1 MRRRTLQLAA
11 RGSFAITLALCL
23 GTVVFLGLA
32 WNVPKLASEFGFKG
46 YAIAFALVVGGIGL
60 LLADRRP
67 QNPIGWIFCG
77 LGVIAGTM
85 ALTTEYARWALIH
98 ERGRP
103 PGGLYAG
110 WLQEWVWIP
119 LLVGLGV
126 VGWIFP
132 EGRFLSRRW
141 RTAMIVG
148 CSLAAVPVVL
158 NALLPRL
165 TVFAGFDNPAGLDE
179 PWVPGAA
186 NASIGLALPV
196 LVGAAAAATVRFR
209 RRRGDE
215 RQQIKWL
222 LLAVMAV
229 GSVLAY
235 YGTVIATGTD
245 PNQGGFAA
253 WSQYLAIASF
263 LAVPISVAFGVL
275 KYRLY
280 DIDVVINKAVVYAVL
295 AVFITGV
302 YLTVVVAAGS
312 LTGYASNPVLSGIA
326 AAIVALAFQPVR
338 RGIQR
343 LANRLVYGERATPY
357 EVLAQLSDRLAG
369 EYAADDVLDRIAA
382 ALAGGIGADRVVV
395 WLDSGGELRPAAVW
409 PKGAR
414 SAPIA
419 ASAASTATDDGMRSF
434 PVRHQGEMLGAIGV
448 HKPPSDPL
456 MPADEKLVGDLAAQA
471 GLVLRNARLIEDL
484 RASRRRLVT
493 AQDEERRRLE
503 RNIHDGAQQQL
514 AALTVKARL
523 AEQMIDRD
531 PGKARDLVAQ
541 IGSETTGTLE
551 DLRDLARG
559 IYPPLLVDKGLA
571 AALEAQGRKA
581 AVPVAV
587 KADGVGRLD
596 RGVEAGVYFCVLEA
610 LNNVAK
616 YAAASHVDVRLWWQE
631 GEVVFEVSDDG
642 VGFDPAAMGY
652 GTGIRGMADRLE
664 ALGGTLEVQSAPRVG
679 TRILGRVSRRRLSH
693 ESHLA
698 KYTAQ
703 YARDGG
709 GRVGRCSRQSGQ
721 ADAASC

>member
-1 MRRRTLQLAA
+1 VTRRTLRLAA
-11 RGSFAITLALCL
+11 LGSFAITLSLCL

-32 WNVPKLASEFGFKG
+32 WNIPKLENEFGFKG
-46 YAIAFALVVGGIGL
+46 YAIAFALVLGGLGL

-67 QNPIGWIFCG
+67 PNPIGWIFCA
-77 LGVIAGTM
+77 LGVIAGMM

-98 ERGRP
+98 QAGRP
-103 PGGLYAG
+103 PGGLYAA
-110 WLQEWVWIP
+110 WLQEWDWIP
-119 LLVGLGV
+119 LIIGLGV

-148 CSLAAVPVVL
+148 CALAALPTVL
-158 NALLPRL
+158 NALVPRL
-165 TVFAGFDNPAGLDE
+165 TIFAGFDNPVGLDE
-179 PWVPGAA
+179 PWVPRAV
-186 NASIGLALPV
+186 NASIGLLLPV
-196 LVGAAAAATVRFR
+196 LFGGAAAATVRFR

-229 GSVLAY
+229 ALVLAY
-235 YGTVIATGTD
+235 YGIILATGTD
-245 PNQGGFAA
+245 PNQGFAA
-253 WSQYLAIASF
+253 WSEYLAIASF
-263 LAVPISVAFGVL
+263 LAVPISVAFGVM

-280 DIDVVINKAVVYAVL
+280 DIDVVINKAVVYTVL

-302 YLTVVVAAGS
+302 YLTVVVAAGT
-312 LTGYASNPVLSGIA
+312 LTGYASNPILSGIA

-338 RGIQR
+338 RGTQR

-357 EVLAQLSDRLAG
+357 EVLAQLGDRLAG

-409 PKGAR
+409 PRGAR
-414 SAPIA
+414 AAPIA
-419 ASAASTATDDGMRSF
+419 ASAAAVTATDDGMRSF

-456 MPADEKLVGDLAAQA
+456 TPADEKLVDDLAAQA
-471 GLVLRNARLIEDL
+471 GLVLRNVRLIEDL

-493 AQDEERRRLE
+493 AQDQERRRLE

-514 AALTVKARL
+514 VALTIKARL

-531 PGKARDLVAQ
+531 PAKARDLVAQ
-541 IGSETTGTLE
+541 IGTETTGTLE

-559 IYPPLLVDKGLA
+559 IYPPLLADKGLA

-596 RGVEAGVYFCVLEA
+596 RDVEAGVYFCVLEA

-616 YAAASHVDVRLWWQE
+616 YAGASHVDVRLWWQY

-642 VGFDPAAMGY
+642 VGFDRAARGY
-652 GTGIRGMADRLE
+652 GTGLRGMADRLE
-664 ALGGTLEVQSAPRVG
+664 ALGGTLEVQSAPGAG
-679 TRILGRVSRRRLSH
+679 TQILGRVRAARAQH
-693 ESHLA
+693 E
-698 KYTAQ
+698 
-703 YARDGG
+703 
-709 GRVGRCSRQSGQ
+709 
-721 ADAASC
+721 

>member
-1 MRRRTLQLAA
+1 MRRRTLRLAA
-11 RGSFAITLALCL
+11 RGSFAITSALCL
-23 GTVVFLGLA
+23 GTVVFLALA
-32 WNVPKLASEFGFKG
+32 WDVPKMKSEFGFKG
-46 YAIAFALVVGGIGL
+46 YAIAFALVLGGLGL

-67 QNPIGWIFCG
+67 PNPIGWIFCA

-98 ERGRP
+98 EGGRP
-103 PGGLYAG
+103 PGALYAA

-119 LLVGLGV
+119 LIVGLGV

-141 RTAMIVG
+141 RTAMIVA
-148 CSLAAVPVVL
+148 CAVAAVPMVL

-165 TVFAGFDNPAGLDE
+165 TIFAGFDNPVGLDE
-179 PWVPGAA
+179 PWVPVAA
-186 NASIGLALPV
+186 NASIGLMLPV
-196 LVGAAAAATVRFR
+196 LVGGAAAATVRFR
-209 RRRGDE
+209 KRHGDE

-222 LLAVMAV
+222 LLAVMAIAM
-229 GSVLAY
+229 VLAY
-235 YGTVIATGTD
+235 LSILLGIILATGTD
-245 PNQGGFAA
+245 PTQGAV
-253 WSQYLAIASF
+253 WPEYLAIASF

-326 AAIVALAFQPVR
+326 AAIVALAFQPIR
-338 RGIQR
+338 RGTQR

-357 EVLAQLSDRLAG
+357 EVLAQLGDRLAG

-395 WLDSGGELRPAAVW
+395 WLNSAGELRPAAVW
-409 PKGAR
+409 PRGAR
-414 SAPIA
+414 AAPIA
-419 ASAASTATDDGMRSF
+419 DPAGALTATPDGATLDGMRSF

-448 HKPPSDPL
+448 HKPASDPL
-456 MPADEKLVGDLAAQA
+456 TPADEKLVGDLAAQA

-514 AALTVKARL
+514 VALTVKARL

-531 PGKARDLVAQ
+531 PAKARDLVAQ
-541 IGSETTGTLE
+541 IGAETTGTLE

-559 IYPPLLVDKGLA
+559 IYPPLLADKGLA

-596 RGVEAGVYFCVLEA
+596 PDVEAGVYFCVLEA

-616 YAAASHVDVRLWWQE
+616 YAGASQVDVRLWWQE
-631 GEVVFEVSDDG
+631 SEVVFEVSDDG
-642 VGFDPAAMGY
+642 VGFDPAARGY
-652 GTGIRGMADRLE
+652 GTGLRGMADRLE
-664 ALGGTLEVQSAPRVG
+664 ALGGTLEVQSASRAG
-679 TRILGRVSRRRLSH
+679 TKILGRVP
-693 ESHLA
+693 A
-698 KYTAQ
+698 
-703 YARDGG
+703 ARVE
-709 GRVGRCSRQSGQ
+709 RK
-721 ADAASC
+721 

>member
-1 MRRRTLQLAA
+1 MRRRTLRLAA
-11 RGSFAITLALCL
+11 RGSFAITSALCL
-23 GTVVFLGLA
+23 GTVVFLALA
-32 WNVPKLASEFGFKG
+32 WDVPKMKSEFGFKG
-46 YAIAFALVVGGIGL
+46 YAIAFALVLGGLGL

-67 QNPIGWIFCG
+67 PNPIGWIFCA

-98 ERGRP
+98 EGGRP
-103 PGGLYAG
+103 PGALYAA

-119 LLVGLGV
+119 LIVGLGV

-141 RTAMIVG
+141 RAAMVVA
-148 CSLAAVPVVL
+148 CALAAVPMVL

-165 TVFAGFDNPAGLDE
+165 TIFAGFDNPVGLDE
-179 PWVPGAA
+179 PWVQGAV
-186 NASIGLALPV
+186 NASAGLVLPV
-196 LVGAAAAATVRFR
+196 LFGGAAAATVRFR

-229 GSVLAY
+229 GLALVY
-235 YGTVIATGTD
+235 YGIILGIILATGTD
-245 PNQGGFAA
+245 PSQGAV
-253 WSQYLAIASF
+253 WPEYLAIASF

-280 DIDVVINKAVVYAVL
+280 DIDVVINKAAVYAVL

-326 AAIVALAFQPVR
+326 AAIVALAFQPIR
-338 RGIQR
+338 RGTQR

-357 EVLAQLSDRLAG
+357 EVLAQLGDRLAG

-395 WLDSGGELRPAAVW
+395 WLDSAGELRPAAVW
-409 PKGAR
+409 PRGAR
-414 SAPIA
+414 AAPIA
-419 ASAASTATDDGMRSF
+419 ASAAAPTATQEGMRSF

-456 MPADEKLVGDLAAQA
+456 TPADEKLVGDLAAQA

-514 AALTVKARL
+514 VALTVKARL

-531 PGKARDLVAQ
+531 PAKARDLVAQ
-541 IGSETTGTLE
+541 IGTETTGTLE

-559 IYPPLLVDKGLA
+559 IYPPLLADKGLA

-581 AVPVAV
+581 AVPIAV

-596 RGVEAGVYFCVLEA
+596 RDVEAGVYFCVLEA

-616 YAAASHVDVRLWWQE
+616 YAGASHVDVRLWWQD
-631 GEVVFEVSDDG
+631 GEVVFEVGDDG
-642 VGFDPAAMGY
+642 VGFDPAARGY
-652 GTGIRGMADRLE
+652 GTGLRGMADRLE
-664 ALGGTLEVQSAPRVG
+664 ALGGTLEVRSAPKGG
-679 TRILGRVSRRRLSH
+679 TQILGRVP
-693 ESHLA
+693 A
-698 KYTAQ
+698 
-703 YARDGG
+703 ARVEHG
-709 GRVGRCSRQSGQ
+709 
-721 ADAASC
+721 

>member
-1 MRRRTLQLAA
+1 VRRRTLRLAA

-32 WNVPKLASEFGFKG
+32 WNVPKLGSEFGFKG
-46 YAIAFALVVGGIGL
+46 YAIAFALVLGGLGL

-67 QNPIGWIFCG
+67 PNPIGWIFCA

-98 ERGRP
+98 EGGRP
-103 PGGLYAG
+103 PGALYAA
-110 WLQEWVWIP
+110 WLQEWIWIP
-119 LLVGLGV
+119 LIVGLGV

-141 RTAMIVG
+141 RTAMVVA
-148 CSLAAVPVVL
+148 CALAAIPMVL

-179 PWVPGAA
+179 PWIPGAA

-196 LVGAAAAATVRFR
+196 LVGGAAAASVRFR

-222 LLAVMAV
+222 LVAVMAIAL
-229 GSVLAY
+229 VLAY
-235 YGTVIATGTD
+235 YGIILATGTD
-245 PNQGGFAA
+245 PDQGVAA
-253 WSQYLAIASF
+253 WSQYPAIASF

-295 AVFITGV
+295 AVFITVV
-302 YLTVVVAAGS
+302 YAAVVVGVGAVIGSAGGT
-312 LTGYASNPVLSGIA
+312 LLSAVA
-326 AAIVALAFQPVR
+326 AAIVAIAFQPAR
-338 RGIQR
+338 RGAQR

-357 EVLAQLSDRLAG
+357 EVLAQLGDRLAG

-395 WLDSGGELRPAAVW
+395 WLNSGGEMRPAAVW
-409 PKGAR
+409 PRGAR
-414 SAPIA
+414 AAPIA
-419 ASAASTATDDGMRSF
+419 ASAAALTATEDGMRSF

-456 MPADEKLVGDLAAQA
+456 TPADEKLVGDLAAQA

-503 RNIHDGAQQQL
+503 RDIHDGAQQQL
-514 AALTVKARL
+514 VALTVKARL

-531 PGKARDLVAQ
+531 PAKARDLVAQ
-541 IGSETTGTLE
+541 IGAETTGTLE

-559 IYPPLLVDKGLA
+559 IYPPLLADKGLA
-571 AALEAQGRKA
+571 AALEGQGRKA

-596 RGVEAGVYFCVLEA
+596 RDVEAGVYFCVLEA

-616 YAAASHVDVRLWWQE
+616 YAGASHVDVRLWWQD

-642 VGFDPAAMGY
+642 VGFDPATRGY
-652 GTGIRGMADRLE
+652 GTGLRGMADRLE
-664 ALGGTLEVQSAPRVG
+664 ALSGTLEVRSAPRAG
-679 TRILGRVSRRRLSH
+679 TKILGRVPVARVEH
-693 ESHLA
+693 E
-698 KYTAQ
+698 
-703 YARDGG
+703 
-709 GRVGRCSRQSGQ
+709 
-721 ADAASC
+721 

>member
-1 MRRRTLQLAA
+1 LAPHPLGPPGRGWQHLHMRRRTLRLAA

-32 WNVPKLASEFGFKG
+32 WNVPKLGSEFGFKG
-46 YAIAFALVVGGIGL
+46 YAIAFALVLGGLGL

-67 QNPIGWIFCG
+67 PNPIGWIFCA

-85 ALTTEYARWALIH
+85 AVTTEYARWALIH
-98 ERGRP
+98 EGGRP
-103 PGGLYAG
+103 PGGLYAA
-110 WLQEWVWIP
+110 WLAEWVWIP
-119 LLVGLGV
+119 LIVGLGV

-141 RTAMIVG
+141 RTAMVVA
-148 CSLAAVPVVL
+148 CAVAAVPMVL
-158 NALLPRL
+158 AALLPRL
-165 TVFAGFDNPAGLDE
+165 TVFAGFDNPLGLDE
-179 PWVPGAA
+179 PWVLGAA

-196 LVGAAAAATVRFR
+196 LFGGAAAATVRFR
-209 RRRGDE
+209 TRRGDE

-222 LLAVMAV
+222 LLAAMAI
-229 GSVLAY
+229 GLVLAY
-235 YGTVIATGTD
+235 YGIIPPTGTD
-245 PNQGGFAA
+245 PNQGIAA
-253 WSQYLAIASF
+253 WSQYLGIVSF

-295 AVFITGV
+295 GVFITVV
-302 YLTVVVAAGS
+302 YVAVVVGIGAVIGSAGGT
-312 LTGYASNPVLSGIA
+312 LLSAVA
-326 AAIVALAFQPVR
+326 AAVVAIAFQPAH
-338 RGIQR
+338 RGAQR

-357 EVLAQLSDRLAG
+357 EVLAQLGDRLAG

-395 WLDSGGELRPAAVW
+395 WLNSGDELRPAAVW
-409 PKGAR
+409 PSGAR
-414 SAPIA
+414 AAPIA
-419 ASAASTATDDGMRSF
+419 ASAAALTATEEGMRSF

-456 MPADEKLVGDLAAQA
+456 TPADEKLVGDLAAQA

-514 AALTVKARL
+514 VALTVKARL
-523 AEQMIDRD
+523 AEQLIDRD
-531 PGKARDLVAQ
+531 LAKARDLVAE
-541 IGSETTGTLE
+541 IGAETTGTLE

-559 IYPPLLVDKGLA
+559 IYPPLLADKGLA
-571 AALEAQGRKA
+571 AALKAQARKA

-587 KADGVGRLD
+587 EADGVGRFD
-596 RGVEAGVYFCVLEA
+596 REVEAGVYFCVLEA

-616 YAAASHVDVRLWWQE
+616 YAGASHVDVRLWRQDR
-631 GEVVFEVSDDG
+631 EVVFEVRDDG
-642 VGFDPAAMGY
+642 VGFDPAASGY
-652 GTGIRGMADRLE
+652 GTGLRGMADRLE
-664 ALGGTLEVQSAPRVG
+664 ALGGTLEVQSAPRAG
-679 TRILGRVSRRRLSH
+679 TKILGRVPAARVEH
-693 ESHLA
+693 E
-698 KYTAQ
+698 
-703 YARDGG
+703 
-709 GRVGRCSRQSGQ
+709 
-721 ADAASC
+721 

>member
-1 MRRRTLQLAA
+1 
-11 RGSFAITLALCL
+11 
-23 GTVVFLGLA
+23 
-32 WNVPKLASEFGFKG
+32 
-46 YAIAFALVVGGIGL
+46 
-60 LLADRRP
+60 
-67 QNPIGWIFCG
+67 
-77 LGVIAGTM
+77 VIAGTM

-98 ERGRP
+98 EGGRP
-103 PGGLYAG
+103 PGGLYAA

-119 LLVGLGV
+119 LIVGLGV

-141 RTAMIVG
+141 RTAMVVA
-148 CSLAAVPVVL
+148 CAVASVPMVL

-196 LVGAAAAATVRFR
+196 LFGGAAAATVRFR
-209 RRRGDE
+209 RRRGEE

-222 LLAVMAV
+222 LLAVMAIAL
-229 GSVLAY
+229 VLAY
-235 YGTVIATGTD
+235 YGIILATGTD
-245 PNQGGFAA
+245 PDQGFAA

-295 AVFITGV
+295 AVFITVV
-302 YLTVVVAAGS
+302 YAAVVVGIGAVIGSAGGT
-312 LTGYASNPVLSGIA
+312 LLSAVA
-326 AAIVALAFQPVR
+326 AAIVAIAFQPAR
-338 RGIQR
+338 RGAQR

-357 EVLAQLSDRLAG
+357 EVLAELGDRLAG

-395 WLDSGGELRPAAVW
+395 WLNSGSELRPAAVW
-409 PKGAR
+409 PTGAR
-414 SAPIA
+414 AAPIA
-419 ASAASTATDDGMRSF
+419 ASAAALTATEDGMRSF

-456 MPADEKLVGDLAAQA
+456 TPADEKLVGDLAAQA

-503 RNIHDGAQQQL
+503 RDIHDGAQQQL
-514 AALTVKARL
+514 VALTVKARL

-531 PGKARDLVAQ
+531 PAKARDLVAQ
-541 IGSETTGTLE
+541 IGAETTGTLE

-559 IYPPLLVDKGLA
+559 IYPPLLADKGLA

-581 AVPVAV
+581 AVPVV
-587 KADGVGRLD
+587 VEDDGVGRLD
-596 RGVEAGVYFCVLEA
+596 RDVEAGVYFCVLEA

-616 YAAASHVDVRLWWQE
+616 YAGASHVDVRLWWQD

-642 VGFDPAAMGY
+642 VGFDPATRD
-652 GTGIRGMADRLE
+652 TGRD
-664 ALGGTLEVQSAPRVG
+664 SAGWPTG
-679 TRILGRVSRRRLSH
+679 SKH
-693 ESHLA
+693 
-698 KYTAQ
+698 
-703 YARDGG
+703 
-709 GRVGRCSRQSGQ
+709 
-721 ADAASC
+721 

>member
-1 MRRRTLQLAA
+1 VRRRTLRLAA
-11 RGSFAITLALCL
+11 LGSFAITLSLCL

-32 WNVPKLASEFGFKG
+32 WNAPKLGSEFGFKG
-46 YAIAFALVVGGIGL
+46 YAIAFALVLGGLGL

-67 QNPIGWIFCG
+67 PNPIGWIFCA
-77 LGVIAGTM
+77 LGVIAGM
-85 ALTTEYARWALIH
+85 IALTTEYARWALIH
-98 ERGRP
+98 QAGRP
-103 PGGLYAG
+103 PDGLYAA
-110 WLQEWVWIP
+110 WLQEWDWIP
-119 LLVGLGV
+119 LIAGLGV

-148 CSLAAVPVVL
+148 GALAALTTVL
-158 NALLPRL
+158 NALVPRL
-165 TVFAGFDNPAGLDE
+165 TIFAGFDNPVGLDE
-179 PWVPGAA
+179 PWVPRAV
-186 NASIGLALPV
+186 NASIGLVLPV
-196 LVGAAAAATVRFR
+196 LFGGAAAATVRFR

-229 GSVLAY
+229 ALVLVY
-235 YGTVIATGTD
+235 YGIILVTGTD
-245 PNQGGFAA
+245 PNQGFVA

-302 YLTVVVAAGS
+302 YLTVVIAAGS
-312 LTGYASNPVLSGIA
+312 FTGYASNPVLSGIA

-338 RGIQR
+338 RGTQR

-357 EVLAQLSDRLAG
+357 EVLAQLGDRLAG

-395 WLDSGGELRPAAVW
+395 WLNSGGELRPAAVW
-409 PKGAR
+409 PRGAHA
-414 SAPIA
+414 APIT
-419 ASAASTATDDGMRSF
+419 ASAAGLTATDGMRSF
-434 PVRHQGEMLGAIGV
+434 PVRHQAEMLGAIGV

-456 MPADEKLVGDLAAQA
+456 TPADDKLVRDLAAQA
-471 GLVLRNARLIEDL
+471 GLVLRNVRLIEDL

-514 AALTVKARL
+514 VALTIKARL

-531 PGKARDLVAQ
+531 PAKARDIVAQ
-541 IGSETTGTLE
+541 IGTETTGTLE

-559 IYPPLLVDKGLA
+559 IYPPLLADKGLA

-581 AVPVAV
+581 SVPVAV

-596 RGVEAGVYFCVLEA
+596 RDVEAGVYFCVLEA

-616 YAAASHVDVRLWWQE
+616 YAGASHVDVRLWQQD
-631 GEVVFEVSDDG
+631 GDVVFEVSDDG
-642 VGFDPAAMGY
+642 VGFDPAARGY
-652 GTGIRGMADRLE
+652 GTGLRGMADRLE
-664 ALGGTLEVQSAPRVG
+664 ALGGTLEVQSAPRAG
-679 TRILGRVSRRRLSH
+679 TKILGRVPAVRVEH
-693 ESHLA
+693 E
-698 KYTAQ
+698 
-703 YARDGG
+703 
-709 GRVGRCSRQSGQ
+709 
-721 ADAASC
+721 

>member
-1 MRRRTLQLAA
+1 MRRRTLRLAA

-32 WNVPKLASEFGFKG
+32 WNVPKLGNEFGFKG
-46 YAIAFALVVGGIGL
+46 YAIAFALVLGGVGL
-60 LLADRRP
+60 LLAERRP
-67 QNPIGWIFCG
+67 SNPIGWIFCA

-98 ERGRP
+98 EGGRP
-103 PGGLYAG
+103 PGGLYAA

-119 LLVGLGV
+119 LIVGLGV

-141 RTAMIVG
+141 RTAMVVA
-148 CSLAAVPVVL
+148 CAAAAVPVVL

-165 TVFAGFDNPAGLDE
+165 TIFAGFDNPLGLDE
-179 PWVPGAA
+179 PWIPSAA
-186 NASIGLALPV
+186 NASIGLMLPV
-196 LVGAAAAATVRFR
+196 LIGGAAAAAVRFR
-209 RRRGDE
+209 KRHGDE

-229 GSVLAY
+229 ALVLVY
-235 YGTVIATGTD
+235 YGIILATGTD
-245 PNQGGFAA
+245 PNQGGFA
-253 WSQYLAIASF
+253 WDEYLAIASF

-338 RGIQR
+338 RGTQR

-357 EVLAQLSDRLAG
+357 EVLAELGDRLAG

-409 PKGAR
+409 PEGAR
-414 SAPIA
+414 SAPID
-419 ASAASTATDDGMRSF
+419 ASAAPTATDDGMRSF

-456 MPADEKLVGDLAAQA
+456 TPADEKLVGDLAAQA

-484 RASRRRLVT
+484 RTSRRRLVA

-503 RNIHDGAQQQL
+503 RDIHDGAQQQL
-514 AALTVKARL
+514 VALTVKARL

-531 PGKARDLVAQ
+531 PAKARDLVAE
-541 IGSETTGTLE
+541 IGAETTGTLE

-559 IYPPLLVDKGLA
+559 IYPPLLADKGLS
-571 AALEAQGRKA
+571 AALEAQGRRA

-587 KADGVGRLD
+587 EADGVGRLD
-596 RGVEAGVYFCVLEA
+596 RDVEAGVYFCVLEA

-616 YAAASHVDVRLWWQE
+616 YAAASHVDVRLRWQD

-642 VGFDPAAMGY
+642 VGFDPATRGY
-652 GTGIRGMADRLE
+652 GTGLRGMADRLE
-664 ALGGTLEVQSAPRVG
+664 ALSGTFEVQSAPRAG
-679 TRILGRVSRRRLSH
+679 TKILGRVPAARVEH
-693 ESHLA
+693 E
-698 KYTAQ
+698 
-703 YARDGG
+703 
-709 GRVGRCSRQSGQ
+709 
-721 ADAASC
+721 

>member
-1 MRRRTLQLAA
+1 MRRRTLRLAA
-11 RGSFAITLALCL
+11 RGSFAITSALCL
-23 GTVVFLGLA
+23 GTGVFLALA
-32 WNVPKLASEFGFKG
+32 WDVPKMKSEFGFKG
-46 YAIAFALVVGGIGL
+46 FAIAFALVLGGLGL

-67 QNPIGWIFCG
+67 PNPIGWIFCALG
-77 LGVIAGTM
+77 LIAGTM

-98 ERGRP
+98 EGGRP
-103 PGGLYAG
+103 PGALYVA

-119 LLVGLGV
+119 LIVGLGV

-141 RTAMIVG
+141 RAAMVVA
-148 CSLAAVPVVL
+148 CALAAVPMVL

-165 TVFAGFDNPAGLDE
+165 TIFAGFDNPVGLDE
-179 PWVPGAA
+179 PWVQGAA
-186 NASIGLALPV
+186 NASAGLVLPV
-196 LVGAAAAATVRFR
+196 LFGGAAAATVRFR

-229 GSVLAY
+229 GLALAY
-235 YGTVIATGTD
+235 YGIILGIILATGTD
-245 PNQGGFAA
+245 PSQGAV
-253 WSQYLAIASF
+253 WPEYLAIASF

-280 DIDVVINKAVVYAVL
+280 DIDVVINKAAVYAVL

-312 LTGYASNPVLSGIA
+312 LTGYASNPALSGIA

-338 RGIQR
+338 RGTQR

-357 EVLAQLSDRLAG
+357 EVLAQLGDRLAG

-395 WLDSGGELRPAAVW
+395 WLDSAGELRPAAIW
-409 PKGAR
+409 PREAR
-414 SAPIA
+414 AAPIA
-419 ASAASTATDDGMRSF
+419 ASATAPTATEEGMRSF

-456 MPADEKLVGDLAAQA
+456 TPADEKLVGDLAAQA

-514 AALTVKARL
+514 VALTVKARL

-531 PGKARDLVAQ
+531 PAKARDLVAQ
-541 IGSETTGTLE
+541 IGTETTGTLE

-559 IYPPLLVDKGLA
+559 IYPPLLADKGLA

-596 RGVEAGVYFCVLEA
+596 RDVEAGVYFCVLEA

-616 YAAASHVDVRLWWQE
+616 YAGASHVDVRLWWQD
-631 GEVVFEVSDDG
+631 GEVVFEVGDDG
-642 VGFDPAAMGY
+642 VGFDPAARGY
-652 GTGIRGMADRLE
+652 GTGLRGMADRLE
-664 ALGGTLEVQSAPRVG
+664 ALGGSLEVQSAPRAG
-679 TRILGRVSRRRLSH
+679 TKVLGRVP
-693 ESHLA
+693 A
-698 KYTAQ
+698 
-703 YARDGG
+703 AR
-709 GRVGRCSRQSGQ
+709 
-721 ADAASC
+721 AEHK

>member
-1 MRRRTLQLAA
+1 M
-11 RGSFAITLALCL
+11 TLALCL

-32 WNVPKLASEFGFKG
+32 WNIPKLGSEFGFKG
-46 YAIAFALVVGGIGL
+46 YAIAFALVLGGLGL

-67 QNPIGWIFCG
+67 PNPIGWIFCALG
-77 LGVIAGTM
+77 LIAGTM
-85 ALTTEYARWALIH
+85 ALTTEYARWTLIH
-98 ERGRP
+98 EGGRP
-103 PGGLYAG
+103 PGGLYAA

-119 LLVGLGV
+119 LIVGLGV

-148 CSLAAVPVVL
+148 CALAAVPTVL

-165 TVFAGFDNPAGLDE
+165 TIFAGFDNPVGLDE
-179 PWVPGAA
+179 PWIPGAA
-186 NASIGLALPV
+186 NASAGLVLPV
-196 LVGAAAAATVRFR
+196 LFGGAAAATVRFR
-209 RRRGDE
+209 SRRGDE

-229 GSVLAY
+229 ALALAY
-235 YGTVIATGTD
+235 YGIILGIILATGTD
-245 PNQGGFAA
+245 PTHGAV
-253 WSQYLAIASF
+253 WPEYLAIASF

-280 DIDVVINKAVVYAVL
+280 DIDVVINKAVVYAML

-312 LTGYASNPVLSGIA
+312 LTGYASNPVVSGIA

-338 RGIQR
+338 RGTQR

-357 EVLAQLSDRLAG
+357 EVLAQLGDRLAG
-369 EYAADDVLDRIAA
+369 EYAADDVLHRVAA
-382 ALAGGIGADRVVV
+382 ALAGGIGADQVVV
-395 WLDSGGELRPAAVW
+395 WLNSGGELRPAAVW
-409 PKGAR
+409 PGGAR
-414 SAPIA
+414 AAPNV
-419 ASAASTATDDGMRSF
+419 ASAATLTATEDGMRSF
-434 PVRHQGEMLGAIGV
+434 PVRHQGEMLGAISV

-456 MPADEKLVGDLAAQA
+456 TPADEKLVGDLAAQA
-471 GLVLRNARLIEDL
+471 GLVLRNARLIDDL

-514 AALTVKARL
+514 VAVTVKARL

-531 PGKARDLVAQ
+531 PAKARDLVAQ
-541 IGSETTGTLE
+541 IGTETTDTLE

-559 IYPPLLVDKGLA
+559 IYPPLLADKGLA

-581 AVPVAV
+581 AVPVVV

-596 RGVEAGVYFCVLEA
+596 PDLEAGVYFCVLEA
-610 LNNVAK
+610 LNNIAK
-616 YAAASHVDVRLWWQE
+616 YAGASHVDVRLWWQE

-642 VGFDPAAMGY
+642 VGFDPATRGY
-652 GTGIRGMADRLE
+652 GTGLRGMADRLE
-664 ALGGTLEVQSAPRVG
+664 ALGGTLEVTSAPRAG
-679 TRILGRVSRRRLSH
+679 TKILGTVPAPNSST
-693 ESHLA
+693 S
-698 KYTAQ
+698 
-703 YARDGG
+703 
-709 GRVGRCSRQSGQ
+709 
-721 ADAASC
+721 